1 MTDKDTCAGATTA
14 SGSLSKSIGPAVK
27 GKPSLVSAGSVK
39 SMVIV
44 SPELCNVSCFS
55 ASPGPAGGKAQ
66 SPVSAGLA
74 ARRMQGAE
82 VVPEDDSS
90 AGSKEQLVSE
100 GVLHS

>member
-14 SGSLSKSIGPAVK
+14 SGSLPKSTGPAIK
-27 GKPSLVSAGSVK
+27 GKPSLMSAGRVK

-55 ASPGPAGGKAQ
+55 ASPGPAGGKAK
-66 SPVSAGLA
+66 SPVSEGVTVC
-74 ARRMQGAE
+74 RVQEAE
-82 VVPEDDSS
+82 MVPEEASS
-90 AGSKEQLVSE
+90 AGSKEQFVSE

>member
-27 GKPSLVSAGSVK
+27 GKPSSAGSVK

-74 ARRMQGAE
+74 ARRVQGAE